1 MDLLGER
8 GSPHGGNRA
17 GDGPGP
23 HVWLMESTR
32 GPGRLTAP
40 LPKVLGLEAE
50 PEAA

>member
-1 MDLLGER
+1 MMDLLGER

-17 GDGPGP
+17 GDGP
-23 HVWLMESTR
+23 HVWLLESAR

-40 LPKVLGLEAE
+40 LPKAPGLEAK